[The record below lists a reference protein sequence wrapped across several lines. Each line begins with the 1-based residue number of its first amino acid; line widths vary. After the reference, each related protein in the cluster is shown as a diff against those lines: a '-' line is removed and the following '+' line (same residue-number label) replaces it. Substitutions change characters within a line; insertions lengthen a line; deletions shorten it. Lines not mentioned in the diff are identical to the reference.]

1 MVYII
6 DEVFFNAILP
16 RLRSRFRSVLDLDS
30 ANHSSDALVEDLGPI
45 GWIYENG
52 AYRGLAV
59 GTKVVC
65 TNSFN
70 IGHVGSVLAIH
81 ENGNVTYS
89 FPTMRDSL
97 KTYEPWESKS
107 KWRLTVVPQE
117 TDPLTRMTET
127 QAKRYHKLNEKKAE
141 KKESIEGENKE
152 FHNMRIYEAFFPPG
166 WQKRREAMEIRC
178 AWEDNRR
185 KTEDARRLNED
196 KMGGDDQT
204 LWEWK
209 VKREKENFR
218 RVLEDGRRKT
228 EQKQIDESNGRAI
241 HRYARKELL
250 LYFLNH
256 VSCLADLIFDFE
268 EMIQFW
274 CSPLGWVFEEGQY
287 KGLRLGSRVVCTE
300 RFIGHVGYV
309 SAIENDIT
317 GLAKYYFPTYHN
329 GKFEEVYNATQ
340 AIKQWGLCIVPDD
353 TDLSKMMSP
362 ETATSFLRITN

>member
-6 DEVFFNAILP
+6 DEVFFNAIP
-16 RLRSRFRSVLDLDS
+16 RLRSTFRSVLDLDS
-30 ANHSSDALVEDLGPI
+30 AKHSSDGLVENLGPT
-45 GWIYENG
+45 GWIYEEG
-52 AYRGLAV
+52 VYRGLAV

-70 IGHVGSVLAIH
+70 IGHVGSVLTIH

-89 FPTMRDSL
+89 FPTMRVSL

-117 TDPLTRMTET
+117 TDSLTRMTET
-127 QAKRYHKLNEKKAE
+127 QAKRYYELNEKKAK
-141 KKESIEGENKE
+141 KKESTDAENKE
-152 FHNMRIYEAFFPPG
+152 FHNMRMYDAFFPPG
-166 WQKRREAMEIRC
+166 WQKMREAMEIRW
-178 AWEDNRR
+178 AQEDNRR
-185 KTEDARRLNED
+185 ETEDARRLNED

-204 LWEWK
+204 LSVWK
-209 VKREKENFR
+209 GQREKENFR

-228 EQKQIDESNGRAI
+228 EQKQIAESNERAI
-241 HRYARKELL
+241 HRYPRKELL
-250 LYFLNH
+250 LYFLSH
-256 VSCLADLIFDFE
+256 ISCLADLIFDIE
-268 EMIQFW
+268 ETIQFW
-274 CSPLGWVFEEGQY
+274 GSPLGWVFEEGEY
-287 KGLRLGSRVVCTE
+287 KGLRMGSRVVCTE

-309 SAIENDIT
+309 SAIESDIT

-329 GKFEEVYNATQ
+329 GKFEEVYSSTQ

-353 TDLSKMMSP
+353 TDLSKMMPP